1 MATGKSK
8 PKAAKSSNS
17 SVKPSVKKTAPS
29 GTRKKSTPKKGGA
42 NKGLLT
48 KAKEAVTD
56 LVFTAGDAAIVAVA
70 EKVAASGAKATKAAA
85 VKSKTGKSA
94 AKSGS
99 SKAKKS
105 SAKTPSKKT

>member
-48 KAKEAVTD
+48 KAKEAV
-56 LVFTAGDAAIVAVA
+56 
-70 EKVAASGAKATKAAA
+70 K
-85 VKSKTGKSA
+85 
-94 AKSGS
+94 
-99 SKAKKS
+99 
-105 SAKTPSKKT
+105 PSIINFLDRNIHGFP